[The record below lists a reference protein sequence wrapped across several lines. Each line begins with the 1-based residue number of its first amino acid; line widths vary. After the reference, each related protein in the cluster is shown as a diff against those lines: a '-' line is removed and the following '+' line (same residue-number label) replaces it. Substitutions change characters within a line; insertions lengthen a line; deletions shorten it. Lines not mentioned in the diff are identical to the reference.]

1 MTLEVTTDM
10 DQPTPS
16 LRDSG
21 NVCSPKNM
29 ANEEN
34 LTSSETIIVFQLELT
49 KVNVNYPERKR
60 LGRRLGRC

>member
-16 LRDSG
+16 PRDSG

-29 ANEEN
+29 AKEEN

-60 LGRRLGRC
+60 LVRRLGRC